1 MISGMVITSKQVG
14 TKDASLPWGMKSD
27 PVLGNVKNVRGR
39 GQVLHWKGSTLN
51 FSRLWSLWG
60 RGPLQEYI

>member
-14 TKDASLPWGMKSD
+14 TKDTSLPWGMKSD
-27 PVLGNVKNVRGR
+27 PVLGNVKIVRGR
-39 GQVLHWKGSTLN
+39 SQVLHWKGSALI